1 MAIRMAVA
9 GDASRIA
16 ALHCA
21 SWRDAYKNVLERAYL
36 EGPIEADRRAFWSGR
51 FAEPDPARTVFVA
64 DAPGESLVGFVCIQQ
79 DVDAEWGSLI
89 DNLHVAPALRGEG
102 VGAQLM
108 RTAALSLS
116 GGSRTTR
123 LHLWVFEANE
133 AGLRFYRRLGGE
145 VVERGSS
152 RIPAATGAAVL
163 RVFWPDLSVL
173 TG

>member
-9 GDASRIA
+9 GDASRVA

-21 SWRDAYKNVLERAYL
+21 SWRDAYANVLERAYL

-64 DAPGESLVGFVCIQQ
+64 DAPGESLVGFVRIQQ

-116 GGSRTTR
+116 GGSRTLAHPGGNGRRRSPGVLARPVRADR
-123 LHLWVFEANE
+123 LMTPHFP
-133 AGLRFYRRLGGE
+133 LRSRASRL
-145 VVERGSS
+145 
-152 RIPAATGAAVL
+152 
-163 RVFWPDLSVL
+163 
-173 TG
+173 